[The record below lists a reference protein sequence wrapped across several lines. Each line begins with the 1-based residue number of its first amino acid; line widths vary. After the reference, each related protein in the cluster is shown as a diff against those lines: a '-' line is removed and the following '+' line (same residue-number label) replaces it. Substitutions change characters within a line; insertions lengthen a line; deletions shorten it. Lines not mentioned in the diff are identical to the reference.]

1 MPDAARMQVA
11 PPVWIFAIVAWAG
24 SLVLLFV
31 AFRRYSDPVA
41 LQRRIPVLVVF
52 GVLATVLL
60 FFPLVDPTTPV
71 PLVAAAGLVIL
82 TTVYRRRTNEDLLD
96 VRAAVTEHADITFR
110 RLFTGWLTIGLGGLA
125 LIDVARIL
133 G

>member
-1 MPDAARMQVA
+1 MADAARMQVS

-24 SLVLLFV
+24 SVVLLVV
-31 AFRRYSDPVA
+31 AYRRYADPTS
-41 LQRRIPVLVVF
+41 LRSRIPMLAAF

-60 FFPLVDPTTPV
+60 LFPLVDPTTPV
-71 PLVAAAGLVIL
+71 PLVAAAGLVVL
-82 TTVYRRRTNEDLLD
+82 TGVYRRRTNEDMLD
-96 VRAAVTEHADITFR
+96 VRAAASEHADITFR